1 MGLRA
6 IVTRLALLLWGAAA
20 PTAVPAQPLGMPQ
33 VPILTIASERL
44 FVDSAFGR
52 RVAREIEADSA
63 LLAAEN
69 RQKEAEL
76 EAEEK
81 DLTDRRASLEPDEF
95 RKLADA
101 FDAKVQEIRQTQDA
115 KAVALAKR
123 DDAARVEFFRAIRP
137 VLVSLMRD
145 SGASVVLERSS
156 VFLSANATDITDL
169 AISRIDAAIGDGTR
183 APSGDQTAPAP
194 ETAPDAAP
202 ETVPDDAA
210 PDDAAPETQEAPQ
223 D

>member
-6 IVTRLALLLWGAAA
+6 IVTRLALLSWVICA
-20 PTAVPAQPLGMPQ
+20 PVAVSAQSLGLPQ

-44 FVDSAFGR
+44 FADSAFGR
-52 RVAREIEADSA
+52 RVAREIEAESA

-81 DLTDRRASLEPDEF
+81 DLTDRRANLEPEEF

-101 FDAKVQEIRQTQDA
+101 FDVKVQEIRQTQDA

-137 VLVSLMRD
+137 VLVALMRD

-169 AISRIDAAIGDGTR
+169 AISRIDAEIGDGTQT
-183 APSGDQTAPAP
+183 APEDQTAPAT
-194 ETAPDAAP
+194 ET
-202 ETVPDDAA
+202 
-210 PDDAAPETQEAPQ
+210 APETQEAPQ

>member
-6 IVTRLALLLWGAAA
+6 IVTQLALLLWAVWA
-20 PTAVPAQPLGMPQ
+20 PVSVSAQSLGLPQ

-52 RVAREIEADSA
+52 RVAREIEAESA

-81 DLTDRRASLEPDEF
+81 DLTDRRANLEPEEF

-101 FDAKVQEIRQTQDA
+101 FDAKVQDIRQTQDA

-137 VLVSLMRD
+137 VLVALMRD

-169 AISRIDAAIGDGTR
+169 AISRIDAEIGDGTQA
-183 APSGDQTAPAP
+183 APEDQTAPAT
-194 ETAPDAAP
+194 ET
-202 ETVPDDAA
+202 
-210 PDDAAPETQEAPQ
+210 APETQEAPQ